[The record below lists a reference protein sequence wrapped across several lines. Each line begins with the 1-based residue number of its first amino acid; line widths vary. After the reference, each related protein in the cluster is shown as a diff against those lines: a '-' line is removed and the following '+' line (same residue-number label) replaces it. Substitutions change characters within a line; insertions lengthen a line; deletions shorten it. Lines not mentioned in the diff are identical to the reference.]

1 MTDFALEPWIPP
13 TGTDLPRLAMD
24 AADEEGVVSLTS
36 WPEVDKGG
44 VKFGG
49 LPPFLVWRG
58 VMEGRI
64 HLVLLQPREVGAL
77 VPGARKAQVPGGWL
91 DALDLEA
98 LARPLRYHQEL
109 RGCAVHVVHLPGS
122 GAAQVRDAGPA
133 APDLIAEVLD
143 RVSGVRVWS
152 FRD

>member
-24 AADEEGVVSLTS
+24 AADEEGVVSLTA

-44 VKFGG
+44 VRFGV
-49 LPPFLVWRG
+49 LPPFLIWRG
-58 VMEGRI
+58 VAEGRM

-77 VPGARKAQVPGGWL
+77 VPGARKANVPEGWL
-91 DALDLEA
+91 EALDVEA
-98 LARPLRYHQEL
+98 LARPLRHHPDL
-109 RGCAVHVVHLPGS
+109 RGCAVHVVHLPTS
-122 GAAQVRDAGPA
+122 GDAQVRDSGTA
-133 APDLIAEVLD
+133 APDLVAAVLD
-143 RVSGVRVWS
+143 RVSGVRVWI